1 MVMIYTSMTDLIG
14 KTPMLKLT
22 KLDENSADVY
32 VKLEY
37 FNPGGSVKD
46 RIALA
51 MIEAAE
57 QAGNLKP
64 GMTIIE
70 ATSGN
75 TGIGMALVSAVKGYP
90 VILVM
95 PETMSIERRKIVAAY
110 GATLVLTEGAKG
122 MKGAIAKAEELLSAN
137 ADYYMLRQFENEAN
151 PIVHEKTTGQEII
164 ADFHN
169 QTIDAFV
176 AGVGTGGTL
185 TGVSRA
191 LKKVYPEIEIIA
203 VEPSDSPVLSGGL
216 PGPHKIQGIGAGF
229 IPAILET
236 DLIQEVMQISNQ
248 VAFDRTKQLASTYG
262 VLLGSSAGAAI
273 EAAIQVAK
281 RLGKGKV
288 VVVVA
293 PDNGERYLSTTQ
305 FD

>member
-1 MVMIYTSMTDLIG
+1 MIYTKMTDLIG
-14 KTPMLKLT
+14 KTPMLQLT
-22 KLDENSADVY
+22 KLAEDSADIY

-37 FNPGGSVKD
+37 LNPGGSVKD

-57 QAGNLKP
+57 RTGDLKP

-75 TGIGMALVSAVKGYP
+75 TGIGMSLVSAAKGYP
-90 VILVM
+90 VIIVM
-95 PETMSIERRKIVAAY
+95 PETMSIERRKIIAAY

-122 MKGAIAKAEELLSAN
+122 MKGAVAKAKSILQEHT
-137 ADYYMLRQFENEAN
+137 DYYMLRQFENEAN
-151 PIVHEKTTGQEII
+151 PVIHELTTGQEII
-164 ADFHN
+164 TDLKN
-169 QTIDAFV
+169 QKIDAFV

-185 TGVSRA
+185 TGVGRA

-203 VEPSDSPVLSGGL
+203 VEPSDSPVLSGGV

-229 IPAILET
+229 VPDVLET
-236 DLIQEVMQISNQ
+236 ELIQTIMPISNQ
-248 VAFDRTKQLASTYG
+248 VAFDRTKQLATTYG

-273 EAAIQVAK
+273 EAAIQVAQ
-281 RLGKGKV
+281 RLGKGKI

>member
-1 MVMIYTSMTDLIG
+1 MIYTSMEQLIG
-14 KTPMLKLT
+14 GTPIIKLT
-22 KLDENSADVY
+22 KEDENSADVY

-46 RIALA
+46 RISLA
-51 MIEAAE
+51 MIEDAE
-57 QAGNLKP
+57 KTGKLRP
-64 GMTIIE
+64 GMTLIE

-75 TGIGMALVSAVKGYP
+75 TGIGMALVGAAKGYR

-95 PETMSIERRKIVAAY
+95 PETMSIERRKILAAY
-110 GATLVLTEGAKG
+110 GADLVLTEGPKG
-122 MKGAIAKAEELLSAN
+122 MKGAIAKAEELLAEHD
-137 ADYYMLRQFENEAN
+137 DYHMLRQFENAAN
-151 PIVHEKTTGQEII
+151 PAIHEATTGQEII
-164 ADFHN
+164 HDFSG
-169 QTIDAFV
+169 QIIDAFV

-191 LKKVYPEIEIIA
+191 LKKIYPQIEIVA
-203 VEPSDSPVLSGGL
+203 VEPSDSPVLSGGV

-229 IPAILET
+229 VPAILET
-236 DLIQEVMQISNQ
+236 ELIQEIIQIPNQ
-248 VAFDRTKQLASTYG
+248 VAFDRTKIIAKTYG

-273 EAAIQVAK
+273 EAALMTAK
-281 RLGKGKV
+281 KLGKGKT

>member
-1 MVMIYTSMTDLIG
+1 MIYTSMEQLIG
-14 KTPMLKLT
+14 GTPIIKLT
-22 KLDENSADVY
+22 KEDENSADVY

-46 RIALA
+46 RISLA
-51 MIEAAE
+51 MIEDAE
-57 QAGNLKP
+57 KTGKLRP
-64 GMTIIE
+64 GMTLIE

-75 TGIGMALVSAVKGYP
+75 TGIGMALVGATKGYR

-95 PETMSIERRKIVAAY
+95 PETMSIERRKILAAY
-110 GATLVLTEGAKG
+110 GADLVLTEGPKG
-122 MKGAIAKAEELLSAN
+122 MKGAIAKAEELLAEHD
-137 ADYYMLRQFENEAN
+137 DYHMLRQFENAAN
-151 PIVHEKTTGQEII
+151 PAIHEATTGQEII
-164 ADFHN
+164 HDFSG
-169 QTIDAFV
+169 QIIDAFV

-191 LKKVYPEIEIIA
+191 LKKIYPQIEIVA
-203 VEPSDSPVLSGGL
+203 VEPSDSPVLSGGV

-229 IPAILET
+229 VPAILET
-236 DLIQEVMQISNQ
+236 ELIQEIIQIPNQ
-248 VAFDRTKQLASTYG
+248 VAFDRTKIIAKTYG

-273 EAAIQVAK
+273 EAALMTAK
-281 RLGKGKV
+281 KLGKGKT

>member
-1 MVMIYTSMTDLIG
+1 MIYTSMEQLIG
-14 KTPMLKLT
+14 GTPIIKLT
-22 KLDENSADVY
+22 KEDENSADVY

-46 RIALA
+46 RISLA
-51 MIEAAE
+51 MIEDAE
-57 QAGNLKP
+57 KTGKLRP
-64 GMTIIE
+64 GMTLIE

-75 TGIGMALVSAVKGYP
+75 TGIGMALVGAAKGYR

-95 PETMSIERRKIVAAY
+95 PETMSIERRKILAAY
-110 GATLVLTEGAKG
+110 GADLVLTEGPKG
-122 MKGAIAKAEELLSAN
+122 MKGAIAKAEELLAEHD
-137 ADYYMLRQFENEAN
+137 DYHMLRQFENAAN
-151 PIVHEKTTGQEII
+151 PAVHEATTGQEII
-164 ADFHN
+164 HDFSG
-169 QTIDAFV
+169 QIIDAFV

-191 LKKVYPEIEIIA
+191 LKKIYPQIEIVA
-203 VEPSDSPVLSGGL
+203 VEPSDSPVLSGGV

-229 IPAILET
+229 VPAILET
-236 DLIQEVMQISNQ
+236 ELIQEIIQIPNQ
-248 VAFDRTKQLASTYG
+248 VAFDRTKIIAKTYG

-273 EAAIQVAK
+273 EAALMTAK
-281 RLGKGKV
+281 KLGKGKT

>member
-1 MVMIYTSMTDLIG
+1 MIYTSMKDLIG
-14 KTPMLKLT
+14 KTPILKLV
-22 KLDENSADVY
+22 KEDENSADIY

-51 MIEAAE
+51 MIEDAE
-57 QAGNLKP
+57 VQGKLRP
-64 GMTIIE
+64 GMKLIE

-75 TGIGMALVSAVKGYP
+75 TGIGMALVGAAKGYE
-90 VILVM
+90 VTLVM
-95 PETMSIERRKIVAAY
+95 PETMSIERRKILAAY
-110 GATLVLTEGAKG
+110 GANLVLTEGAKG
-122 MKGAIAKAEELLSAN
+122 MKGAIAKAEELLSEN
-137 ADYYMLRQFENEAN
+137 ADYYMLRQFENSAN
-151 PIVHEKTTGQEII
+151 PAIHEATTGQEII
-164 ADFHN
+164 ADFAN
-169 QTIDAFV
+169 QPIDAFV

-191 LKKVYPEIEIIA
+191 LKKVYPNLKIVA
-203 VEPSDSPVLSGGL
+203 VEPSDSPVLSGGT

-229 IPAILET
+229 VPPILET
-236 DLIQEVMQISNQ
+236 DLIEEIIPISNQ
-248 VAFDRTKQLASTYG
+248 VAFDRTKLIAKTYG

-273 EAAIQVAK
+273 EAAMIVAK
-281 RLGKGKV
+281 RLGKGKT